1 MGRRSGFTG
10 LLVAISRDIARQQRL
25 AEAERRRQQRE
36 LIRVQRHAIRMQ
48 KEGVRLQ
55 KLAEKEERERYIE
68 DRIEEVSEKNIELE
82 ERIQELKDILGDTL
96 TINDTINFD
105 SLKIKDEFHLFNP
118 PDQIAMPIPKLIKE
132 KYFSNIKKP
141 SGLKKLMPGAE
152 KKWQESVRKA
162 EHLYKEDFSKYIDA
176 ENNRLEKLEA
186 YKEEYEKNKKEFE
199 AKVNTRNAEVDGFE
213 KAYFMGDIDEIN
225 TYNSMVLERSSY
237 PEAFPHNFKTAYVP
251 ESKQIVIDYELP
263 TPNIVPTA
271 LEYKYNK
278 SKDSIEEKPKKLNEL
293 KEIYQDVVASVALR
307 TVHEVFEADQG
318 NHLDVCVF
326 NGYINTLDPS
336 NGKDI
341 KPFLISVRATKSTF
355 NEINLSKINKIIC
368 LRNLGAQ
375 VSPRP
380 YEIQPVKPIVEF
392 DMVDKRF
399 VEQNDLL
406 GKLDSRPNI
415 YELNPYEFENLVSNL
430 FQKLG
435 LETKLTRT
443 TKDGGV
449 DVVAFD
455 LRPVLGGK
463 VVIQAKR
470 YRNTVGVSAVRDLYG
485 TMMNEGAN
493 KGILVT
499 TSGYGPDA
507 FEFAKE
513 KPIELMDGGQLLY
526 LLNQI
531 GFEAK
536 IILPNE

>member
-1 MGRRSGFTG
+1 MGRRSGLAG

-25 AEAERRRQQRE
+25 AEAERRRQERE
-36 LIRVQRHAIRMQ
+36 SIRAQRHAIRIQ
-48 KEGVRLQ
+48 KEETRLQ
-55 KLAEKEERERYIE
+55 KLAEKEERERYLE

-82 ERIQELKDILGDTL
+82 ERIQELKDILEDTL
-96 TINDTINFD
+96 KIDDTINFD
-105 SLKIKDEFHLFNP
+105 SLKIKDKYPSFNP
-118 PDQIAMPIPKLIKE
+118 PNQLATPLLKPIKE

-141 SGLKKLMPGAE
+141 SGFKKLIPRSE
-152 KKWQESVRKA
+152 KKWQESMRKA
-162 EHLYKEDFSKYIDA
+162 EQLYKEDFSKYIDA
-176 ENNRLEKLEA
+176 ENNRLEKLETF
-186 YKEEYEKNKKEFE
+186 KEEYERNKKAFEEKVTSRNADVDEFE
-199 AKVNTRNAEVDGFE
+199 KV
-213 KAYFMGDIDEIN
+213 YFIGDIDEIN

-237 PEAFPHNFKTAYVP
+237 PDGFPHNFKIAYVP
-251 ESKQIVIDYELP
+251 ESRQIVIDYELP
-263 TPNIVPTA
+263 NPDIVPTVM
-271 LEYKYNK
+271 EYKYNK
-278 SKDSIEEKPKKLNEL
+278 SKDIIEEKPRKINDV
-293 KEIYQDVVASVALR
+293 KEIYQDIVASVALR
-307 TVHEVFEADQG
+307 TIHEVFEADQG
-318 NHLDVCVF
+318 NHLDICVF
-326 NGYINTLDPS
+326 NGFINTIDPS
-336 NGKDI
+336 TGKEI
-341 KPFLISVRATKSTF
+341 KPFLISVRATKASF
-355 NEINLSKINKIIC
+355 GEINLSKIQKIIC

-380 YEIQPVKPIVEF
+380 YEVQPVKPIVEF

-399 VEQNDLL
+399 VEQNDLM
-406 GKLDSRPNI
+406 GRLDSRPNI
-415 YELNPYEFENLVSNL
+415 YDLNPYEFENLVSNL

-470 YRNTVGVSAVRDLYG
+470 YKNTVGVSAVRDLYG

-513 KPIELMDGGQLLY
+513 KPIELIDGGQLLY
-526 LLNQI
+526 LLQQI